1 MRTAMRPRYYCDHC
15 NKGNG
20 SPSAMRRH
28 ERGCTLNPQ
37 RVCGMCKMLADEG
50 GPEAA
55 PPRDALVRI
64 LDAEGFKAMCAAAN
78 DCPACILSALR
89 TKNVIDWESGP
100 SVAGPNDGRQEWNY
114 KQAKEQW
121 WKEWNS
127 GQAERESLE
136 AYY

>member
-37 RVCGMCKMLADEG
+37 RECGMCKMQHEDG
-50 GPEAA
+50 GPEPA
-55 PPRDALVRI
+55 PSRDELVRI
-64 LDAEGFKAMCAAAN
+64 MDTQGFKAMCEAAN

-89 TKNVIDWESGP
+89 TKNGCDPETGP
-100 SVAGPNDGRQEWNY
+100 YVAGPEDGRESWSY
-114 KQAKEQW
+114 TQAKAQW
-121 WKEWNS
+121 WKDWNS
-127 GQAERESLE
+127 AQAEQRG
-136 AYY
+136 Y

>member
-37 RVCGMCKMLADEG
+37 RVCGMCAKLAEDG
-50 GPEAA
+50 GPEPA
-55 PPRDALVRI
+55 PPRDELLRL
-64 LDAEGFKAMCAAAN
+64 LDSEGFKAMREAAN

-89 TKNVIDWESGP
+89 ARNTDSDEAPFYVPGP
-100 SVAGPNDGRQEWNY
+100 EDGRNEWSY
-114 KQAKEQW
+114 TTAKAEYW
-121 WKEWNS
+121 RGHNEA
-127 GQAERESLE
+127 QAERN
-136 AYY
+136 YPGY

>member
-37 RVCGMCKMLADEG
+37 RVCGMCAKLAEDG
-50 GPEAA
+50 GPEPA
-55 PPRDALVRI
+55 PPRDELLRL
-64 LDAEGFKAMCAAAN
+64 LDNEGFKAMREAAN

-89 TKNVIDWESGP
+89 ARNTDSAEAPFYVPGP
-100 SVAGPNDGRQEWNY
+100 EDGRNEWSY
-114 KQAKEQW
+114 TTAKAEYW
-121 WKEWNS
+121 RGHNDA
-127 GQAERESLE
+127 QAERN
-136 AYY
+136 YPGY